1 MKMYGKRIYSILSI
15 SLAVVC
21 IMLGG
26 CSGENPDD
34 EMEIQ
39 EESVDYA
46 SLYCDV
52 DFWNPMEWSTEENT
66 ITGDITKK
74 TGLALEIT
82 VPSQEADKKLS
93 LMMLNDE
100 MPDIISVTDSTIISQ
115 LISSGKVWKMGEF
128 LETYCPGSHI
138 LEDFPGDVKQE
149 LVKRDGD
156 WYAYP
161 SNINSAGAAE
171 IWKPSSQYYVDY
183 NTYNH
188 NYVIMWNRNLLER
201 LGISEDE
208 LHTEEQ
214 VLAALE
220 KASVSG
226 LEVKRKNIIPLLV
239 DGSSYAETTLGFLQ
253 NTFGAQNLDDEG
265 NYQDIML
272 HPGTKQALKFLY
284 TGLKES
290 YIPQNSL
297 TISNDK
303 VKEYIAGGRVLCF
316 IGNAANTDF
325 NGGDWVSSGAILSSE
340 NYPPVLGK
348 NYRASSGWLSTF
360 ISKDCEHPEKIAAW
374 LDYMTSDEG
383 MRLWNYGYEGRD
395 YSCDEQGFVV
405 RTPQQ
410 EQLETQYYETGIG
423 TWWMFVNTSWQR
435 SVLRAP
441 ETGSKTELE
450 ARVLTAYGQDS
461 NTVIYDWGPF
471 ILPKDTVS
479 AESTLGEKEKSIEK
493 WLDIQIPNVILAEDE
508 SAFEQQYQRLVERMK
523 ELGIQEVDERKNE
536 EFQKNCKNMKVSFKK
551 SEKE

>member
-1 MKMYGKRIYSILSI
+1 MYRKRIYSVLSI
-15 SLAVVC
+15 SLAVLGF
-21 IMLGG
+21 ILGG
-26 CSGENPDD
+26 CSGETLDD
-34 EMEIQ
+34 EMKIQ
-39 EESVDYA
+39 EDPVDYA

-52 DFWNPMEWSTEENT
+52 DFWNPVEWSTAENT

-82 VPSQEADKKLS
+82 VPAQEADKKLS

-115 LISSGKVWKMGEF
+115 LTSSGKVWRMREF
-128 LETYCPGSHI
+128 LEKYCPGSHI
-138 LEDFPGDVKQE
+138 LEDFPWDIKQE
-149 LVKRDGD
+149 LIKRDGD

-161 SNINSAGAAE
+161 SNMNSSGAAQ

-188 NYVIMWNRNLLER
+188 NYVIMWNRNILER

-208 LHTEEQ
+208 LHTEEE

-220 KASVSG
+220 KASESG

-253 NTFGAQNLDDEG
+253 ETFGAQYLDDEG
-265 NYQDIML
+265 NYRDIML

-290 YIPQNSL
+290 YIPSNSL
-297 TISNDK
+297 TISNNK
-303 VKEYIAGGRVLCF
+303 VKEYIASGRVLCF
-316 IGNAANTDF
+316 IGNAANTGF
-325 NGGDWVSSGAILSSE
+325 NGKDWFSSGAILSSE
-340 NYPPVLGK
+340 YYPPVLGK
-348 NYRASSGWLSTF
+348 NYRASSGWMSTF
-360 ISKDCEHPEKIAAW
+360 ISKDCEHPEKIADW

-395 YSCDEQGFVV
+395 YSLNEQGLIV

-410 EQLETQYYETGIG
+410 EQLETRYYESGISV
-423 TWWMFVNTSWQR
+423 WWMFVNTSWQR
-435 SVLRAP
+435 SVLQAP
-441 ETGSKTELE
+441 EAGSKKELE
-450 ARVLTAYGQDS
+450 ARVLTAYGNDS
-461 NTVIYDWGPF
+461 DTVIYDWGPF
-471 ILPKDTVS
+471 VLPGDTIP

-508 SAFEQQYQRLVERMK
+508 SAFEQQYQRLVDKMA
-523 ELGIQEVDERKNE
+523 ELGIQEVDAQKNK
-536 EFQKNCKNMKVSFKK
+536 EFQKNCKNMRVSFEKSKK
-551 SEKE
+551 E